1 MLGIGAMA
9 FVASN
14 CRSFLP
20 AIAPAVPLGV
30 VEARPARSRAEEAQ
44 ARARAE
50 DDALLERIAND
61 DQAAFRLLVERH
73 VDRAFALALRILRN
87 AADAD
92 DVVQDCLL
100 KLWTHRK
107 RMEIGRAKFSTWLY
121 RVITNR
127 CIDLTRMPRMNDL
140 EEAPEVADERADVVD
155 ELHRTAVTT
164 LLETALT
171 RLPEQQRIALILSY
185 HENMSNA
192 EVAEVMDTTVAA
204 VESLLKRGRMHLR
217 KLLTKS
223 EDDIR
228 QSFTER

>member
-1 MLGIGAMA
+1 MA
-9 FVASN
+9 YVASN

-20 AIAPAVPLGV
+20 ASAGPSRLTIMEPRSGRAPAV
-30 VEARPARSRAEEAQ
+30 EAPIRPRSD
-44 ARARAE
+44 
-50 DDALLERIAND
+50 DDALLERIAAGD
-61 DQAAFRLLVERH
+61 ETAFRLLVERH

-87 AADAD
+87 PADAD

-100 KLWTHRK
+100 KLWTHRT

-127 CIDLTRMPRMNDL
+127 CIDLTRRPRTDDL
-140 EEAPEVADERADVVD
+140 DDAPEIADGRATVVD
-155 ELHRTAVTT
+155 EMHRQAVTG

-171 RLPEQQRIALILSY
+171 RLPEHQRIALILSY

-192 EVAEVMDTTVAA
+192 EVAEVMETTVAA
-204 VESLLKRGRMHLR
+204 VESLLKRGRMQLR
-217 KLLTKS
+217 RLLTEA

-228 QSFTER
+228 QSFTES

>member
-1 MLGIGAMA
+1 MA

-14 CRSFLP
+14 CPEFLP
-20 AIAPAVPLGV
+20 VMASAPATGLAG
-30 VEARPARSRAEEAQ
+30 ARAARRGLPDAE
-44 ARARAE
+44 ARARSE
-50 DDALLERIAND
+50 DDALLERIQND

-87 AADAD
+87 PADAD

-121 RVITNR
+121 RVVTNR
-127 CIDLTRMPRMNDL
+127 CIDFTRMPRMNDID
-140 EEAPEVADERADVVD
+140 EAPEVADDRADVVE
-155 ELHRTAVTT
+155 ELHRSAVTT

-228 QSFTER
+228 QSFTEK